1 METGLDREK
10 LLHYKAVALKHL
22 SDPVKLRLLVACGLT
37 FLAIVCVYTP
47 FSDQIDGE
55 KAMIEEERKR
65 LNAIKGTEFLR
76 SQAHGFRERIGKDAD
91 TNDWVQYLL
100 GGLRQVRL
108 KLRDMTSKEPQ
119 AVGPYRTVT
128 LSIEVEGTYEEVKR
142 FLEWLEQSD
151 RLLRVDSIRLAKQR
165 EALRMKLV
173 LHGLVHADAR
183 AT

>member
-128 LSIEVEGTYEEVKR
+128 LSIEVEGTYEEVIAVPLIVWAPSR
-142 FLEWLEQSD
+142 
-151 RLLRVDSIRLAKQR
+151 RLDPTS
-165 EALRMKLV
+165 EAT
-173 LHGLVHADAR
+173 GGPPDEAR
-183 AT
+183 PPRPGACRC